1 MIENKLHWTLDV
13 GFSEDALRKRV
24 GNAAQNYF
32 ILLKIALNLIKKGKN
47 QKQETQGKRLKAAWN
62 NQYLLKILNLKV

>member
-62 NQYLLKILNLKV
+62 NQYLLKI